1 MTVIVVVAVAVA
13 VAVAAAVVVVVVVV
27 VVAVAVVVVVVVGV
41 VVVVEQ
47 LDHIRKIDL
56 ERLEPLELPSVMGPH
71 RVPSLIRMKRLIRC
85 PVSRIPL
92 EWKHGIRVQVRLQ

>member
-1 MTVIVVVAVAVA
+1 MTVVVVAVA

-27 VVAVAVVVVVVVGV
+27 VVVAVAVVVVG

>member
-1 MTVIVVVAVAVA
+1 VTVVVVVA

-27 VVAVAVVVVVVVGV
+27 VVAVA

-71 RVPSLIRMKRLIRC
+71 RVPSLIRMKRMIRC

>member
-1 MTVIVVVAVAVA
+1 MTVVVVVA

-27 VVAVAVVVVVVVGV
+27 VVAVA

-71 RVPSLIRMKRLIRC
+71 RVPSLIRMKRMIRC

>member
-1 MTVIVVVAVAVA
+1 MTVVVVAVAVA

-27 VVAVAVVVVVVVGV
+27 VVAVAVVVVG